1 MFVSFYFSL
10 IFVSQVQKNKP
21 EYSVLKKKK
30 KSDTNMHERC
40 QTTSLNSSLRRSCV
54 LGDDVHFKEASRAL
68 METPP
73 PEQEPGKCCKKKCL
87 RLPAT

>member
-1 MFVSFYFSL
+1 
-10 IFVSQVQKNKP
+10 
-21 EYSVLKKKK
+21 
-30 KSDTNMHERC
+30 MHERC

-73 PEQEPGKCCKKKCL
+73 PEQEPGKCCKKSVYACLPLKCHASSVYL
-87 RLPAT
+87 YRDHSVRACVCARASTAVMTAN